1 MILRILLAL
10 DKRLFFLLSM
20 AQRKLFNH
28 LDTVCEKEFNASVTQ
43 LAALLYLVKHQG
55 CSQKELASALCLKK
69 SAITGLIVRMEKND
83 LVERIV
89 DTKDARA
96 IKLFPTSNGAQ
107 KSRDLIP
114 YIDQLN
120 KVFSDEFSEEE
131 IQTVLKFLNFIIQR
145 F

>member
-1 MILRILLAL
+1 M

-28 LDTVCEKEFNASVTQ
+28 VDKVCEKEFDASVTQ

-55 CSQKELASALCLKK
+55 CSQKELAKAICLNK
-69 SAITGLIVRMEKND
+69 SAITGLIARMEKND
-83 LVERIV
+83 LVERLT
-89 DTKDARA
+89 DSEDARA
-96 IKLFPTSNGAQ
+96 MKLFPTQSGAQ
-107 KSRDLIP
+107 KAQDLIP

-120 KVFSDEFSEEE
+120 TLFSEEFSEEE
-131 IQTVLKFLNFIIQR
+131 IQTVLRFLNFIIQR